1 MFEAYKPIR
10 LTDSRTVIFS
20 ARVPTRC
27 GRITMGHS
35 SVRTRSKP
43 PTCDLCSE
51 TLETAATAQNPSAK
65 LQPYTLARCPKC
77 LILCILDETLRP
89 CRNEVLDEDTFNVA
103 MNSSPEMRTWVEQT
117 LATHRLRNAAE
128 RIAECSIAREWV
140 VTRGGSH
147 VAGDLATLGRYAR
160 SFDPK
165 TGYNTAPVAMRHRAA
180 WLLDQSRRN
189 A

>member
-1 MFEAYKPIR
+1 MDKPIR

-20 ARVPTRC
+20 ARVPTRR

-35 SVRTRSKP
+35 IVRKRSKS
-43 PTCDLCSE
+43 PTGDVCSE
-51 TLETAATAQNPSAK
+51 TLETAVTPRNPSAK

-77 LILCILDETLRP
+77 LILEVLDETLRP
-89 CRNEVLDEDTFNVA
+89 CGIDVLLDEDTFDAA

-117 LATHRLRNAAE
+117 LTTHRLRNAAE
-128 RIAECSIAREWV
+128 RIGECSIAREWV
-140 VTRGGSH
+140 VKRGGPH

-165 TGYNTAPVAMRHRAA
+165 TGYNTAPDAMRRRAA
-180 WLLDQSRRN
+180 WLLDQSHRN